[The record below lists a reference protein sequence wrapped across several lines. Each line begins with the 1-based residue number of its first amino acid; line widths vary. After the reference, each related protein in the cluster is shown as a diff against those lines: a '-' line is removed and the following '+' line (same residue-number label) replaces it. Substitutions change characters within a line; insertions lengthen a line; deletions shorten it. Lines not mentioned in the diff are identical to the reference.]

1 MNYKNA
7 FKCKNCPESNS
18 KDGCPCWVEL
28 LMVEDDTGKQRV
40 DKACVFSMLPMLMVE
55 TIKAVQQPAHEISAM
70 RGQVAHG
77 VERAMLRIP
86 EIVEARKRL
95 ND

>member
-1 MNYKNA
+1 
-7 FKCKNCPESNS
+7 
-18 KDGCPCWVEL
+18 
-28 LMVEDDTGKQRV
+28 
-40 DKACVFSMLPMLMVE
+40 MLPMLMVE

-77 VERAMLRIP
+77 VEKAMLRIP

-95 ND
+95 NG